1 MAKAYFA
8 AGCFWGVE
16 VAFRK
21 VEGVTATSVG
31 YMGGNTEH
39 PTYEAVCSGASG
51 HAEAV
56 EVTFDPGRVSYER
69 LLEVFWGC
77 HDPTQVNRQGPDVGT
92 QYRTA
97 LFHDGEEQAAAAQA
111 SKAALAERI
120 KRPVATE
127 ITPAG
132 PYWPAEDYHQQYLEK
147 RARKGLGWG

>member
-21 VEGVTATSVG
+21 VDGVTATSVG

-39 PTYEAVCSGASG
+39 PTYEAVCSGATG

-56 EVTFDPGRVSYER
+56 EVTFDPGRVSYDK
-69 LLEVFWGC
+69 LLEIFWGC

-97 LFHDGEEQAAAAQA
+97 VFYDGDEQAAAAQA
-111 SKAALAERI
+111 SKNALAERI
-120 KRPVATE
+120 HRPVATE

-132 PYWPAEDYHQQYLEK
+132 PYWLAEDYHQQYLEK
-147 RARKGLGWG
+147 RARKGMGWG

>member
-1 MAKAYFA
+1 MTKAYFA

-21 VEGVTATSVG
+21 IEGVTATSVG
-31 YMGGNTEH
+31 YMGGNTES
-39 PTYEAVCSGASG
+39 PTYQAVCSGTTG
-51 HAEAV
+51 HAEAI

-77 HDPTQVNRQGPDVGT
+77 HDPTQLNRQGPDIGT

-97 LFHDGEEQAAAAQA
+97 VFHGSAEQAAAAEA

-120 KRPVATE
+120 ERSIATE

-132 PYWPAEDYHQQYLEK
+132 TYWPAEDDHQQYLEK
-147 RARKGLGWG
+147 RTRKGLGWG

>member
-21 VEGVTATSVG
+21 IEGVTTTSVG
-31 YMGGNTEH
+31 YMGGNSEH
-39 PTYEAVCSGASG
+39 PTYEQVCSGASG

-77 HDPTQVNRQGPDVGT
+77 HDPTQVNRQGPDIGT

-97 LFHDGEEQAAAAQA
+97 VFHDGEEQAATAEA
-111 SKAALAERI
+111 SKTALAERI

-132 PYWPAEDYHQQYLEK
+132 PYWQAEGYHQQYLEK